1 MSKRQYRRARA
12 LPAPHGASGQ
22 LFGVTVT
29 EYTVG
34 SWCPTP
40 DGSGPAEAV
49 SMQFMTDVNLK
60 STMLSFFL
68 RLKSPAA
75 VDEMIAALVRHRD
88 DVWPDYGFTTE
99 NTEDTET

>member
-1 MSKRQYRRARA
+1 
-12 LPAPHGASGQ
+12 
-22 LFGVTVT
+22 
-29 EYTVG
+29 
-34 SWCPTP
+34 
-40 DGSGPAEAV
+40 
-49 SMQFMTDVNLK
+49 MQFMTDVNLK